1 MADENIWDEIIRLDF
16 QIEMKILVFKK
27 TWQNIFLINQQI
39 EEALSRLDRLADVRH
54 PRRAAVIRD
63 EIAELVSRRQQLL
76 SYVTTKHAEV
86 MELSSRLDQ
95 LKGIGETSISRAVL
109 DVKTSI
115 SRAVLDVKTLS

>member
-95 LKGIGETSISRAVL
+95 LKGIGETSIPGSVHQ
-109 DVKTSI
+109 DHTQDINTSP
-115 SRAVLDVKTLS
+115 